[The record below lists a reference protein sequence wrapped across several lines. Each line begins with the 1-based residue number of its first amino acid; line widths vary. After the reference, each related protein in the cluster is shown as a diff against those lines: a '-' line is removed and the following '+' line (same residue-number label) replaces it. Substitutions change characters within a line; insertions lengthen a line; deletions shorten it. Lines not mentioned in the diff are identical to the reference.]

1 LSLVLAERKLRRKRE
16 DLMRVKFSA
25 IAVVLACAAFGTA
38 TQAAETVVEIPS
50 RPGQSVRTLI
60 IDPPS
65 TPKAAV
71 VLISGGAGRL
81 DIASDG
87 RIHSNAGNQVI
98 RTRTDYVRAGFLV
111 AVPDLASDLKS
122 GSQGVANGY
131 RWSPEHAQDI
141 GAVIAWLRG
150 KVAVVHLIGTSRGAL
165 SVGNVATRM
174 EGEARP
180 NTIVITSGMLMPVN
194 DKQPSVEHS
203 VGHLD
208 RITMPVLLMYHE
220 NDACNVSPPT
230 KVEPFKALLTKAAS
244 VDVIKMTGGTAR
256 GDPCEA
262 QSYHG
267 YLGIDDQVVK
277 AITAWLDSH

>member
-1 LSLVLAERKLRRKRE
+1 
-16 DLMRVKFSA
+16 MGGKFSA
-25 IAVVLACAAFGTA
+25 IAVVLACAVCGTA
-38 TQAAETVVEIPS
+38 AQAAETVVEIPS
-50 RPGQSVRTLI
+50 RPGQSIRTLV

-65 TPKAAV
+65 APKAAV

-81 DIASDG
+81 DIALDG
-87 RIHSNAGNQVI
+87 RIHSNGGNQVI

-111 AVPDLASDLKS
+111 AVPDLAQDLKS
-122 GSQGVANGY
+122 GKNGVANGY

-150 KVAVVHLIGTSRGAL
+150 KVPVVHLVGTSRGAL

-174 EGEARP
+174 EGAARP
-180 NTIVITSGMLMPVN
+180 DTIVITSGMLMPVN
-194 DKQPSVEHS
+194 DKQPSVERS

-220 NDACNVSPPT
+220 NDQCFVSPPA
-230 KVEPFKALLTKAAS
+230 KVEPFKALLTKAPS
-244 VDVIKMTGGTAR
+244 VDVIRMSGGSTK

-277 AITAWLDSH
+277 SITAWLNSH